1 MNRLEKCKWSPRG
14 SRVFKVYSLGSVS
27 YLPLKMCSV
36 VPNSLWPPWTVAR
49 QAPLSVEFSRQEYCS
64 GLPFPAAGDL
74 PDPGI
79 KSLTLSSPALAGGFF
94 TIAPPGKSIAFHAP
108 CPKRSSMS

>member
-49 QAPLSVEFSRQEYCS
+49 QAPLSVEFSRQEYWS
-64 GLPFPAAGDL
+64 GLPFPPPGDL
-74 PDPGI
+74 PNPGI
-79 KSLTLSSPALAGGFF
+79 EPASLVSPALAGKLF
-94 TIAPPGKSIAFHAP
+94 TTVPPGKCLLKNAYLYAN
-108 CPKRSSMS
+108 K

>member
-64 GLPFPAAGDL
+64 GLPFPVSRDPPDAGIETVFL
-74 PDPGI
+74 V
-79 KSLTLSSPALAGGFF
+79 SLAL
-94 TIAPPGKSIAFHAP
+94 
-108 CPKRSSMS
+108 